1 MMMFPAA
8 CLVISPLL
16 GSYIFGSMSDR
27 IGRVPIL
34 YGGFLINMIP
44 VLMVSI
50 IGVPG
55 NRDSNAYA
63 FIFLWAI
70 LLGIADAV
78 WMTVTP
84 SIIAELFQ
92 DRESQRSLV
101 MEVVYVI

>member
-1 MMMFPAA
+1 MSTSAA
-8 CLVISPLL
+8 FDAV